1 MFIKS
6 VGSAKKNERLA
17 ALIAK
22 MPKEEI
28 ATFASKHPQIAKLY
42 GIATTGAKITAPIA
56 YGTSEAVSDNML
68 PPSDEFDEADKIASE
83 EAKNIP
89 TEDSNKDSLSLDKGT
104 EESRPTNTATPSPD
118 KK

>member
-6 VGSAKKNERLA
+6 LGTAKKNERLA
-17 ALIAK
+17 TLLAK

-28 ATFASKHPQIAKLY
+28 ATFAARHPKIAKLY
-42 GIATTGAKITAPIA
+42 GIGMNGAKVVAPIA
-56 YGTSEAVSDNML
+56 YGTSEAVSDL
-68 PPSDEFDEADKIASE
+68 PPSDEYDEADKIAQE

-89 TEDSNKDSLSLDKGT
+89 DDTEKDSLSLGKNPSPGT
-104 EESRPTNTATPSPD
+104 KTGPQDNLSPD